1 MTKCDDSNTIFIQL
15 KNIVIKL
22 DQITGHALN
31 FRTKMDLKQFW
42 MTCFPTIQSTLF
54 WMANF
59 CSDIF
64 MWY

>member
-31 FRTKMDLKQFW
+31 FRTKMDLKQF
-42 MTCFPTIQSTLF
+42 
-54 WMANF
+54 
-59 CSDIF
+59 
-64 MWY
+64 